1 MNLDADR
8 SGQAYAL
15 TVITPI
21 APGAA
26 GELRAYLEGLRPG
39 PSPLARLPRTHFGR
53 WVIVEDLVPEDERRP
68 ARLETPQL
76 VFTACFDGERDSW
89 LDELCRELATEAAE
103 IWGRCAGAPKPAAG
117 GALRDYLLAHQITS
131 GFFVAAYPKA
141 TVADVR
147 AALAQRER
155 LIAFARGAEC
165 MEPAELRRAFLEQVG
180 G

>member
-1 MNLDADR
+1 VNLDANR

-26 GELRAYLEGLRPG
+26 GDLRGYLDGLRAG

-68 ARLETPQL
+68 AHLDAPQL

-89 LDELCRELATEAAE
+89 LDELCRDLETEAAA
-103 IWGRCAGAPKPAAG
+103 IWGRCAGAPAPPA
-117 GALRDYLLAHQITS
+117 GAPLRDYLVGHQVTT
-131 GFFVAAYPKA
+131 GFFVAAYPQA

-147 AALAQRER
+147 AALEQRER
-155 LIAFARGAEC
+155 LIAFARRAEC
-165 MEPAELRRAFLEQVG
+165 MGPAELQRAFLEQVG